1 MLSSILLGN
10 SNNNSLGYTTSVL
23 KKYWCHICKREFSK
37 IFIENIDIQCNF
49 CGKTFCEELE
59 QESFSNANTSN
70 QNNNVNENHPS
81 NFQPYEPISSSNNR
95 NENTFRLFLNR
106 RVRPRTTSSLLDM
119 ILEYLAA
126 QQYEE
131 NLEDIINQIMLNDPN
146 KYGNP
151 PASKDAVEKLE
162 KCVIDKKK
170 IKEFGNEN
178 TCAVCKDEFE
188 CGQDC
193 LSMPCQHYFHKEC
206 IIPWLKER
214 NSCPVCRFE
223 LPTDDEDY
231 EKKKRNSH

>member
-1 MLSSILLGN
+1 
-10 SNNNSLGYTTSVL
+10 
-23 KKYWCHICKREFSK
+23 
-37 IFIENIDIQCNF
+37 
-49 CGKTFCEELE
+49 
-59 QESFSNANTSN
+59 
-70 QNNNVNENHPS
+70 
-81 NFQPYEPISSSNNR
+81 
-95 NENTFRLFLNR
+95 
-106 RVRPRTTSSLLDM
+106 M
-119 ILEYLAA
+119 IEYLAA

-151 PASKDAVEKLE
+151 PASKDSVEKLE

-170 IKEFGNEN
+170 IKEMGNEN